1 MKTNLSQIP
10 NQSTASLIFGGVLIL
25 IYPSL
30 LTLEKLVLFL
40 GFSLV
45 QIGFLILAFYQL
57 EWALIA
63 HFSLLM
69 ALLITNLRVRA

>member
-57 EWALIA
+57 EWSLIA